1 MFCNVWCILII
12 QSIKIG
18 NNSFETCDIVFEY
31 SSDQAL
37 CKTMAWEKY
46 WKIIKG
52 VIQEFWIVG
61 KYLSIE
67 KENIQIFLS
76 IFQNLFKWKTIFVS
90 IIFDSF
96 VQPVVTKVEIQ
107 LNL

>member
-1 MFCNVWCILII
+1 MMYFNYTTIL
-12 QSIKIG
+12 
-18 NNSFETCDIVFEY
+18 FETSDIVFEY

-52 VIQEFWIVG
+52 VIQEFWIGG

-67 KENIQIFLS
+67 KEKDCQIFK
-76 IFQNLFKWKTIFVS
+76 FF
-90 IIFDSF
+90 
-96 VQPVVTKVEIQ
+96 
-107 LNL
+107 

>member
-1 MFCNVWCILII
+1 MFCNLWFILII

-18 NNSFETCDIVFEY
+18 NNSFETSDIVFEY
-31 SSDQAL
+31 SSYQAL

-52 VIQEFWIVG
+52 VIQEFCIVG

-67 KENIQIFLS
+67 KEKYSNFSKYISKPF
-76 IFQNLFKWKTIFVS
+76 
-90 IIFDSF
+90 
-96 VQPVVTKVEIQ
+96 
-107 LNL
+107 